1 MNKFKQLID
10 YAATKP
16 DSIFTY
22 QASNMV
28 LDIHGYASYINKLK
42 ARSISGGHNFLPR
55 NSDLSPK
62 NGADLNIPQIMK
74 VVMSLANKSELVEF
88 IINLKYA
95 VPVLKTLEDMGHP
108 HPPTPTQTENSTA
121 YGVTNKNIH
130 PKATKSIDTCFHWLR
145 DRE

>member
-42 ARSISGGHNFLPR
+42 AWSRSGGHNFLPR

-95 VPVLKTLEDMGHP
+95 VPVLKNLGVYGT
-108 HPPTPTQTENSTA
+108 STSSNTHTDRKF
-121 YGVTNKNIH
+121 YGIWG
-130 PKATKSIDTCFHWLR
+130 DQ
-145 DRE
+145 